1 MFKFEKNI
9 IRNATVRIHL
19 KVLQVLENVAKVIL
33 KCEAGITKLYSS
45 VKQALESLSEF
56 MILFICYLNVPRP
69 TYGHYQGESFF
80 HHSTDISQS
89 ILLIFE
95 RKVTGNLITRLDH

>member
-19 KVLQVLENVAKVIL
+19 KVFQVLENVTKDIL

-45 VKQALESLSEF
+45 VQQALQSLSEF
-56 MILFICYLNVPRP
+56 MICYLNVPRP

-89 ILLIFE
+89 ILLIFD
-95 RKVTGNLITRLDH
+95 RKVTGNLIMRLDH